1 MRRPSVPLQE
11 FKIGKCRGAIFR
23 AKRWFY
29 MRFYDKSLPPEV
41 REKNRQTWVDF
52 AAKMVKEANERGI
65 SDKTVRLTIEYI
77 EGENKEFKPVAATFE
92 VLELRPVDVVKVFM
106 ISPDVSEIREKF
118 AELVEKA
125 KALGLSPEDLK
136 RLLFSGTS

>member
-1 MRRPSVPLQE
+1 MRRPRVPVQE

-29 MRFYDKSLPPEV
+29 MRFYGKDLPGEV
-41 REKNRQTWVDF
+41 RERNKRAWVEF
-52 AAKMVKEANERGI
+52 ATKMVKETSERGI
-65 SDKTVRLTIEYI
+65 SDKPVRLTIEYV
-77 EGENKEFKPVAATFE
+77 EGENREFKPVAATFE
-92 VLELRPVDVVKVFM
+92 VLELKPVDVVRIYMVP
-106 ISPDVSEIREKF
+106 PDISEIKEKF

-136 RLLFSGTS
+136 HLLFGGTS

>member
-1 MRRPSVPLQE
+1 MPVQE

-29 MRFYDKSLPPEV
+29 MRFYDRSLPPEV
-41 REKNRQTWVDF
+41 REKNRQTWADF
-52 AAKMVKEANERGI
+52 AAKMVKETSERGI

-77 EGENKEFKPVAATFE
+77 EGENREFKPVAATFE
-92 VLELRPVDVVKVFM
+92 VLELRSVDVVKVFM
-106 ISPDVSEIREKF
+106 IPPDVSEIREKF
-118 AELVEKA
+118 VELVEKA

-136 RLLFSGTS
+136 RLLFTGTS

>member
-1 MRRPSVPLQE
+1 MPVQE
-11 FKIGKCRGAIFR
+11 FKVGKCRGAIFR

-41 REKNRQTWVDF
+41 REKNRQTWADF
-52 AAKMVKEANERGI
+52 AAKMVKETSERGI

-77 EGENKEFKPVAATFE
+77 EGENREFKPVAATFE
-92 VLELRPVDVVKVFM
+92 VLELRSVDVVKVFM
-106 ISPDVSEIREKF
+106 IPPDVSEIREKF
-118 AELVEKA
+118 VELVEKA

-136 RLLFSGTS
+136 RLLFTGTS